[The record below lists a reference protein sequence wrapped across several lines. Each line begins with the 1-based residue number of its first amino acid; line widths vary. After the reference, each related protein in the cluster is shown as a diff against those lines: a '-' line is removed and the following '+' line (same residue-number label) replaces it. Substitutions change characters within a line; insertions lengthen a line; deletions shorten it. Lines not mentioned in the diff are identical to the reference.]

1 MLQKRNVYVIILATT
16 NDRYRHDQIDIIKK
30 RCERSHLFFA
40 FFDTYVVGG
49 IGMLEKY
56 DETVSEFATIVSK
69 ENDKGDVVVL
79 VDKDDIKKK
88 KDHVVS

>member
-1 MLQKRNVYVIILATT
+1 MSIHISFL
-16 NDRYRHDQIDIIKK
+16 
-30 RCERSHLFFA
+30 LFF
-40 FFDTYVVGG
+40 DIYVVGG
-49 IGMLEKY
+49 ISMLEKY

-79 VDKDDIKKK
+79 VDTDDIKKK

>member
-1 MLQKRNVYVIILATT
+1 
-16 NDRYRHDQIDIIKK
+16 
-30 RCERSHLFFA
+30 
-40 FFDTYVVGG
+40 
-49 IGMLEKY
+49 MLEKY

-79 VDKDDIKKK
+79 GGYGDLKKK